1 MLFSFGVNAIVDNWQ
16 LKTSLNVHIV
26 SQTAL
31 NAPLMVC
38 AIHIF
43 GLLLASTCTP
53 SWVCLLPRAEIPCGL
68 AWFMRRSK
76 GP

>member
-1 MLFSFGVNAIVDNWQ
+1 MLFSYGAIVTVDNWQ
-16 LKTSLNVHIV
+16 LKTSLNVRIV

-43 GLLLASTCTP
+43 GLVLASTCTP
-53 SWVCLLPRAEIPCGL
+53 SWACLLPRAEILCGL
-68 AWFMRRSK
+68 ARFMRRSK